1 MKYKHIFDNKYL
13 IRPILVSDD
22 HLQFQNLLSQLQP
35 TTFDLST
42 FQNFVSSLSS
52 AHNIYI
58 IEDLSL
64 NKIIASLTFILE
76 HKLIHNSSY
85 CLHIEDVVVDSNYRG
100 LGLGKQLLSF
110 IIQSFSSSTYKIILN
125 CSQKNVPFYLKSGFH
140 LHSQQ
145 MAIYNNFK

>member
-1 MKYKHIFDNKYL
+1 MNYKYIFNNKYL
-13 IRPILVSDD
+13 IRPILVDDD

-35 TTFDLST
+35 TSFDLST
-42 FQNFVSSLSS
+42 FQNFVSSLSPT
-52 AHNIYI
+52 HNIYI
-58 IEDLSL
+58 ILDLSL

-110 IIQSFSSSTYKIILN
+110 IIESFSSSTYKIILN
-125 CSQKNVPFYLKSGFH
+125 CSQKNAKNHTNS
-140 LHSQQ
+140 
-145 MAIYNNFK
+145 